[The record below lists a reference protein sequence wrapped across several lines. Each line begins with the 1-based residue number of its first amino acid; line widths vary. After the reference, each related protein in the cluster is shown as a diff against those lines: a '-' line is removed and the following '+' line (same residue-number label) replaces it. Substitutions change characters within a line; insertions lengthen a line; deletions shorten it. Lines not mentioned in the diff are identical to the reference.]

1 MVWMGWTG
9 QDGTAWEGMGQ
20 YRRGWGGIRW
30 DRTGWD
36 GTQQP
41 PPLEASG
48 MSGTTAGSLAEALLG
63 EPPHLL
69 QLCLQGSQRRTVQ
82 LQGGQG
88 VSLGHQPHFKGCCCP

>member
-1 MVWMGWTG
+1 MVWMRRTG
-9 QDGTAWEGMGQ
+9 QDGTAWERMGQ
-20 YRRGWGGIRW
+20 YMRGQKGTR
-30 DRTGWD
+30 WD

-41 PPLEASG
+41 PPLEAGG
-48 MSGTTAGSLAEALLG
+48 MVGAAAEALLG

-69 QLCLQGSQRRTVQ
+69 QLCLQGSQHCTVQ

>member
-1 MVWMGWTG
+1 MGG
-9 QDGTAWEGMGQ
+9 DGAVQERM
-20 YRRGWGGIRW
+20 RGIRW

-41 PPLEASG
+41 PPFEAGG
-48 MSGTTAGSLAEALLG
+48 MIGTAAGSLAEVLLG